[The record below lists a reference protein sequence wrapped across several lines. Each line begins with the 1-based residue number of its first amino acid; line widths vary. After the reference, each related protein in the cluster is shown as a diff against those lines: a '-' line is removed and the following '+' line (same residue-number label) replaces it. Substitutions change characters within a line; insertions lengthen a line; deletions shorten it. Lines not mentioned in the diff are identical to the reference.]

1 MVTKRQAL
9 PPPRQFTGE
18 VPRTPLKEKARDAL
32 RKRRS
37 ERLSRPKR
45 PIIQVV
51 QSTKGSRPAARRVR
65 RRPRRRGALFAV
77 FSVVVAASVLTI
89 AAVELASWTTASI
102 IFAGAEGVSAI
113 TAFAFG
119 DPSPPKPGRP
129 KRSKA
134 AGNPPRSGGHRCGA
148 ANKSKDGSC
157 QRPVSKAGNHCWEHP
172 GGGSGPK
179 TTNQPVKKTNGPR
192 RTKKTA
198 PPPATP

>member
-1 MVTKRQAL
+1 MVTKRQA
-9 PPPRQFTGE
+9 PPPPGRFTGE
-18 VPRTPLKEKARDAL
+18 VPRTPLKEKAREAL

-45 PIIQVV
+45 PLIQVV
-51 QSTKGSRPAARRVR
+51 QNTKGSRPAARRVR
-65 RRPRRRGALFAV
+65 RRPRRRGALFAL

-89 AAVELASWTTASI
+89 AAVELASWTTASV
-102 IFAGAEGVSAI
+102 IFASAEGVSAI

-119 DPSPPKPGRP
+119 DPSPPKPARP
-129 KRSKA
+129 KKPKT

-148 ANKSKDGSC
+148 ENKSKDGSC
-157 QRPVSKAGNHCWEHP
+157 QRLVSKTGDHCWEHP
-172 GGGSGPK
+172 GGGSGPNTK
-179 TTNQPVKKTNGPR
+179 SQPARKTNGPR